1 MLYLHSLSEAEEIFK
16 ALSTPM
22 RLRLLELIYVN
33 DQMSMNELAEALGLT
48 NSAIS
53 LHVSKLENAG
63 LVAIHTTSGK
73 RGVMKI
79 VRPVYSRLLVDMAPQ
94 AKPRHCYT
102 DDISVGHFIS
112 CDVHPT
118 CGLATPANIIGELD
132 NPKVFS
138 YPERFQAN
146 IVWIGYGSLTYRL
159 PNRLNPGQSLKEL
172 QISFEISSECPEFNQ
187 DYPSD
192 IYFSINGIPLGKWI
206 SPGDYGARRGIIS
219 PYWWP
224 ELLNQYGLLKSLII
238 NENGTFI
245 DGTLR
250 VSKTTIQDLHIDHNS
265 SIDFT
270 LSVPQDTA
278 NCGGLTL
285 FGDNFGDYSQS
296 IRVKAYYDDSDDK
309 AQRD

>member
-1 MLYLHSLSEAEEIFK
+1 MLYLHSLAEAEEIFK

-22 RLRLLELIYVN
+22 RLRILELIYQN
-33 DQMSMNELAEALGLT
+33 DQLSMNDLAEALGLT

-102 DDISVGHFIS
+102 DDISVGHFVA
-112 CDVHPT
+112 CEVHPT
-118 CGLATPANIIGELD
+118 CGLATPTNIIGELD
-132 NPKVFS
+132 NPRVFS
-138 YPERFQAN
+138 YPERFQAD
-146 IVWIGYGSLTYRL
+146 IVWIGYGSLTYSL
-159 PNRLNPGQSLKEL
+159 PNRLNPGQTLQEL
-172 QISFEISSECPEFNQ
+172 HISFEISSECPEFNEN
-187 DYPSD
+187 YPSD
-192 IYFSINGIPLGKWI
+192 IHFSINGIPLGKWV
-206 SPGDYGARRGIIS
+206 SPGDYGSRRGIIS

-238 NENGTFI
+238 NSDGTFI
-245 DGTLR
+245 DGTFR
-250 VSKTTIQDLHIDHNS
+250 ISKTTIQDLHLDHNS
-265 SIDFT
+265 SIEFT
-270 LSVPQDTA
+270 FSVPKDTA

-285 FGDNFGDYSQS
+285 FGESFGDYSQA
-296 IRVKAYYDDSDDK
+296 IRVKAYYNDP
-309 AQRD
+309 ATGEPQ

>member
-1 MLYLHSLSEAEEIFK
+1 MYYLHSLAEAAEVFK

-22 RLRLLELIYVN
+22 RIKILELIYEN
-33 DQMSMNELAEALGLT
+33 DHMSMNDLAEALGLT

-53 LHVSKLENAG
+53 LHVGKLEEAG
-63 LVAIHTTSGK
+63 LVAIRTASGK

-79 VRPVYSRLLVDMAPQ
+79 VSPVYSRLLVDMAPYS
-94 AKPRHCYT
+94 KPRHCHI

-138 YPERFQAN
+138 YPERFQADV
-146 IVWIGYGSLTYRL
+146 VWIGYGSLTYRL
-159 PNRLNPGQSLKEL
+159 PNRLLPGQTLQEL
-172 QISFEISSECPEFNQ
+172 QISFEISSECPEFNE

-192 IYFSINGIPLGKWI
+192 IYFSINNISLGKWI
-206 SPGDYGARRGIIS
+206 SPGDYGTRRGLIT
-219 PYWWP
+219 PGWWP

-238 NENGTFI
+238 NREGTFI
-245 DGTLR
+245 DGTNR
-250 VSKTTIQDLHIDHNS
+250 ISKTSLQDLGLDHNS
-265 SIDFT
+265 SIDLTF
-270 LSVPQDTA
+270 SVPKDTA

-285 FGDNFGDYSQS
+285 FGEHFGDYNQA
-296 IRVKAYYDDSDDK
+296 IRVKAYYTNAK
-309 AQRD
+309 TEL